1 MSEKSKVSVGRK
13 VAYGFGSV
21 AYGVKNNGFDYF
33 FLIFYS
39 QVMGVSA
46 YLVSLALL
54 IALVVDALSDPLI
67 GYMSDNTRSRW
78 GRRHPFMYAA
88 ALPVAVAY
96 YFVWNPPSGLSGDA
110 LFPYIV
116 TVAVLVRTLI
126 TLYEIPSS
134 SLVAEM
140 SDDYDER
147 TTMLSYRYFFGW
159 TGGTLMG
166 AFATIVV
173 LVPTETISNGMFNVE
188 AHGQVG
194 AIAAGVIFF
203 AILISALGT
212 HGMIPE
218 LKPPPAARKLG
229 IGLIYREVFETLAS
243 RSFLALFLA
252 ALFGAIASGVSAT
265 LSFYFS
271 TFFWGFS
278 TEQIG
283 LIALSV
289 VVSAVLAFMIAP
301 VISKRFGKKRGAI
314 VVGFMAF
321 TVAPAPIF
329 MRLLGLMPDNAD
341 PMLFPLVLSI
351 TVVDVALI
359 IAYQILSSSM
369 IADLVEEAEIKTQ
382 RRNEG
387 VFFASVTFVRKVTQ
401 GIGAAVA
408 GVLLTLSQFPVGA
421 TPDQVSDSVLHTFGW
436 LYVPVI
442 FGLWMIMIACLSL
455 YSVDRRTHEANLET
469 LASRVSDNAEN

>member
-1 MSEKSKVSVGRK
+1 MSTKASVSVGRK

-21 AYGVKNNGFDYF
+21 AFGVKSNGFDYF

-46 YLVSLALL
+46 YLVSLALM
-54 IALVVDALSDPLI
+54 IALMVDALSDPLI
-67 GYMSDNTRSRW
+67 GYLSDNTRSRW

-88 ALPVAVAY
+88 AIPAAVAY
-96 YFVWNPPSGLSGDA
+96 YFVWNPPAGLEGDA

-116 TVAVLVRTLI
+116 TIAILVRTLI
-126 TLYEIPSS
+126 TVYEIPSS

-147 TTMLSYRYFFGW
+147 TSMLSYRYFFGW

-166 AFATIVV
+166 AFATIFI
-173 LVPTETISNGMFNVE
+173 LVPTATVQNGMFNVE
-188 AHGQVG
+188 GHGQVG
-194 AIAAGVIFF
+194 AIAAISIFL
-203 AILISALGT
+203 AIMISAAGT
-212 HGMIPE
+212 HKMIPD
-218 LKPPPAARKLG
+218 LKSPPPARKLSLM
-229 IGLIYREVFETLAS
+229 LIYREVFETLAS

-252 ALFGAIASGVSAT
+252 ALFGAVASGVSTT

-283 LIALSV
+283 LISLSV
-289 VVSAVLAFMIAP
+289 VISALMAFF
-301 VISKRFGKKRGAI
+301 ISPAISRRLGKKRGAI
-314 VVGFMAF
+314 TIGLMAF
-321 TVAPAPIF
+321 TVAPAPILL
-329 MRLLGLMPDNAD
+329 RLLGLMPQNSD

-351 TVVDVALI
+351 IVVDVALI
-359 IAYQILSSSM
+359 IAYQTLSSSM

-382 RRNEG
+382 RRSEG

-408 GVLLTLSQFPVGA
+408 GVLLTISQFPAGA
-421 TPDQVSDSVLHTFGW
+421 TPDQVPEAVLTTFGW

-455 YSVDRRTHEANLET
+455 YSVDRRAHEANLET
-469 LASRVSDNAEN
+469 LAKRS

>member
-1 MSEKSKVSVGRK
+1 

-21 AYGVKNNGFDYF
+21 AFGVKSNGFDYF

-46 YLVSLALL
+46 YLVSLALM
-54 IALVVDALSDPLI
+54 IALMVDALSDPLI
-67 GYMSDNTRSRW
+67 GYLSDNTRSRW

-88 ALPVAVAY
+88 AIPAAVAY
-96 YFVWNPPSGLSGDA
+96 YFVWNPPAGLEGDA

-116 TVAVLVRTLI
+116 TVAILVRTLI
-126 TLYEIPSS
+126 TVYEIPSS

-147 TTMLSYRYFFGW
+147 TSMLSYRYFFGW

-166 AFATIVV
+166 AFATIFI
-173 LVPTETISNGMFNVE
+173 LVPTATVPNGMFNVE
-188 AHGQVG
+188 GHGQVG
-194 AIAAGVIFF
+194 AIAAISIFL
-203 AILISALGT
+203 AIMISALGT
-212 HGMIPE
+212 HKMIPD
-218 LKPPPAARKLG
+218 LKPPPPARQLSLM
-229 IGLIYREVFETLAS
+229 LIYREVFETLAS

-252 ALFGAIASGVSAT
+252 ALFGAVASGVSTT

-283 LIALSV
+283 LISLSV
-289 VVSAVLAFMIAP
+289 VISALMAFF
-301 VISKRFGKKRGAI
+301 ISPAISRRLGKKRGAI
-314 VVGFMAF
+314 TIGLMAF
-321 TVAPAPIF
+321 TVAPAPILL
-329 MRLLGLMPDNAD
+329 RLLGLMPQNSD

-351 TVVDVALI
+351 IVVDVALI
-359 IAYQILSSSM
+359 IAYQTLSSSM

-382 RRNEG
+382 RRSEG

-408 GVLLTLSQFPVGA
+408 GVLLTISQFPAGA
-421 TPDQVSDSVLHTFGW
+421 TPDQVPEAVLTTFGW

-455 YSVDRRTHEANLET
+455 YSVDRRAHEANLET
-469 LASRVSDNAEN
+469 LAKRS

>member
-1 MSEKSKVSVGRK
+1 MSTKASVSVGRK

-21 AYGVKNNGFDYF
+21 AFGVKSNGFDYF

-46 YLVSLALL
+46 YLVSLALM
-54 IALVVDALSDPLI
+54 IALMVDALSDPLI
-67 GYMSDNTRSRW
+67 GYLSDNTRSRW

-88 ALPVAVAY
+88 AIPAAVAY
-96 YFVWNPPSGLSGDA
+96 YFVWNPPAGLEGDA

-116 TVAVLVRTLI
+116 TIAILVRTLI
-126 TLYEIPSS
+126 TVYEIPSS

-147 TTMLSYRYFFGW
+147 TSMLSYRYFFGW

-166 AFATIVV
+166 AFATIFI
-173 LVPTETISNGMFNVE
+173 LVPTATVPNGMFNVE
-188 AHGQVG
+188 GHGQVG
-194 AIAAGVIFF
+194 AIAAISIFL
-203 AILISALGT
+203 AIMISAAGT
-212 HGMIPE
+212 HKMIPD
-218 LKPPPAARKLG
+218 LKSPPPARKLSLM
-229 IGLIYREVFETLAS
+229 LIYREVFETLAS

-252 ALFGAIASGVSAT
+252 ALFGAVASGVSTT

-283 LIALSV
+283 LISLSV
-289 VVSAVLAFMIAP
+289 VISALMAFF
-301 VISKRFGKKRGAI
+301 ISPAISRRLGKKRGAI
-314 VVGFMAF
+314 IIGLMAF
-321 TVAPAPIF
+321 TVAPAPILL
-329 MRLLGLMPDNAD
+329 RLLGLMPQNSD

-351 TVVDVALI
+351 IVVDVALI
-359 IAYQILSSSM
+359 IAYQTLSSSM

-382 RRNEG
+382 RRSEG

-408 GVLLTLSQFPVGA
+408 GVLLTISQFPAGA
-421 TPDQVSDSVLHTFGW
+421 TPDQVPEAVLTTFGW

-455 YSVDRRTHEANLET
+455 YSVDRRAHEANLKT
-469 LASRVSDNAEN
+469 LAKRS

>member
-1 MSEKSKVSVGRK
+1 MSDHRPVSIGRK
-13 VAYGFGSV
+13 VGYGFGSV
-21 AYGVKNNGFDYF
+21 AFGVKSNGFDYF

-46 YLVSLALL
+46 YLVSLALM
-54 IALVVDALSDPLI
+54 IALIVDALSDPLI
-67 GYMSDNTRSRW
+67 GYLSDNTRSRW

-88 ALPVAVAY
+88 AIPASVAY
-96 YFVWNPPSGLSGDA
+96 YFLWNPPAGLEGDA

-116 TVAVLVRTLI
+116 TIAILVRTLI
-126 TLYEIPSS
+126 TVYEIPSS

-140 SDDYDER
+140 SGDYDER
-147 TTMLSYRYFFGW
+147 TSMLSYRYFFGW

-166 AFATIVV
+166 AFATIFI
-173 LVPTETISNGMFNVE
+173 LVPTATISNGMFNVE
-188 AHGQVG
+188 GHGQVG
-194 AIAAGVIFF
+194 AIAATVIFL
-203 AILISALGT
+203 AIMISALGT
-212 HGMIPE
+212 HKMIPD
-218 LKPPPAARKLG
+218 LKPPPPARQMSV
-229 IGLIYREVFETLAS
+229 GLIYREVFETLAS

-252 ALFGAIASGVSAT
+252 ALFGAVASGVSTT

-271 TFFWGFS
+271 TFFWGFT

-283 LIALSV
+283 LISLSV
-289 VVSAVLAFMIAP
+289 VISALMAFFISP
-301 VISKRFGKKRGAI
+301 VISKRLGKKRGAI
-314 VVGFMAF
+314 TIGLMAF

-329 MRLLGLMPDNAD
+329 LRLLGLMPENGD
-341 PMLFPLVLSI
+341 PALFPLVLSI
-351 TVVDVALI
+351 IVVDVALI
-359 IAYQILSSSM
+359 IAYQTLSSSM

-408 GVLLTLSQFPVGA
+408 GVLLTISQFPVGA
-421 TPDQVSDSVLHTFGW
+421 TPDQVPESVLNAFGW

-442 FGLWMIMIACLSL
+442 FGLWMIMIACLSM
-455 YSVDRRTHEANLET
+455 YSVDRKKHEANLET
-469 LASRVSDNAEN
+469 LAQRS

>member
-1 MSEKSKVSVGRK
+1 MSDHRPVSIGRK

-21 AYGVKNNGFDYF
+21 AFGVKSNGFDYF

-46 YLVSLALL
+46 YLVSLALM
-54 IALVVDALSDPLI
+54 IALIVDALSDPLI
-67 GYMSDNTRSRW
+67 GYLSDNTRSRW

-88 ALPVAVAY
+88 AIPASVAY
-96 YFVWNPPSGLSGDA
+96 YFVWNPPAGLQGDA

-116 TVAVLVRTLI
+116 TLAILVRTLI
-126 TLYEIPSS
+126 TIYEIPSS

-147 TTMLSYRYFFGW
+147 TSMLSYRYFFGW

-166 AFATIVV
+166 AFATIFI
-173 LVPTETISNGMFNVE
+173 LVPTATISNGMFNVE
-188 AHGQVG
+188 GHGQVG
-194 AIAAGVIFF
+194 AIAATVIFL
-203 AILISALGT
+203 AIMISALGT
-212 HGMIPE
+212 HKMIPD
-218 LKPPPAARKLG
+218 LKPPPPARQMSV
-229 IGLIYREVFETLAS
+229 GLIYREVFETLAS

-252 ALFGAIASGVSAT
+252 ALFGAVASGVSTT

-271 TFFWGFS
+271 TFFWGFT

-283 LIALSV
+283 LISLSV
-289 VVSAVLAFMIAP
+289 VISALMAFFISP
-301 VISKRFGKKRGAI
+301 TISKRLGKKRGAI
-314 VVGFMAF
+314 TIGLMAF

-329 MRLLGLMPDNAD
+329 LRLLGLMPENGD
-341 PMLFPLVLSI
+341 PALFPLVLSI
-351 TVVDVALI
+351 IVVDVALI
-359 IAYQILSSSM
+359 IAYQTLSASM

-408 GVLLTLSQFPVGA
+408 GVLLTISQFPVGA
-421 TPDQVSDSVLHTFGW
+421 TPDQVPESVLTTFGW

-455 YSVDRRTHEANLET
+455 YSVDRKKHEANLET
-469 LASRVSDNAEN
+469 LAQRS

>member
-1 MSEKSKVSVGRK
+1 MALVPWLSAKS
-13 VAYGFGSV
+13 
-21 AYGVKNNGFDYF
+21 NGFDYF

-46 YLVSLALL
+46 YLVSLALM
-54 IALVVDALSDPLI
+54 IALMVDALSDPLI
-67 GYMSDNTRSRW
+67 GYLSDNTRSRW

-88 ALPVAVAY
+88 AIPAAVAY
-96 YFVWNPPSGLSGDA
+96 YFVWNPPAGLEGDA

-116 TVAVLVRTLI
+116 TIAILVRTLI
-126 TLYEIPSS
+126 TVYEIPSS

-147 TTMLSYRYFFGW
+147 TSMLSYRYFFGW

-166 AFATIVV
+166 AFATIFI
-173 LVPTETISNGMFNVE
+173 LVPTATVQNGMFNVE
-188 AHGQVG
+188 GHGQVG
-194 AIAAGVIFF
+194 AIAAISIFL
-203 AILISALGT
+203 AIMISALGT
-212 HGMIPE
+212 HKMIPD
-218 LKPPPAARKLG
+218 LKPPPPARQLSLM
-229 IGLIYREVFETLAS
+229 LIYREVFETLAS

-252 ALFGAIASGVSAT
+252 ALFGAVASGVSTT

-283 LIALSV
+283 LISLSV
-289 VVSAVLAFMIAP
+289 VISALMAFF
-301 VISKRFGKKRGAI
+301 ISPAISRRLGKKRGAI
-314 VVGFMAF
+314 TIGLMAF
-321 TVAPAPIF
+321 TVAPAPILL
-329 MRLLGLMPDNAD
+329 RLLGLMPQNSD

-351 TVVDVALI
+351 IVVDVALI
-359 IAYQILSSSM
+359 IAYQTLSSSM

-382 RRNEG
+382 RRSEG

-408 GVLLTLSQFPVGA
+408 GVLLTISQFPAGA
-421 TPDQVSDSVLHTFGW
+421 TPDQVPEAVLTTFGW
-436 LYVPVI
+436 FYVPVI

-455 YSVDRRTHEANLET
+455 YSVDRRAHEANLET
-469 LASRVSDNAEN
+469 LAKRA

>member
-1 MSEKSKVSVGRK
+1 MSDHRQVSIGQK

-21 AYGVKNNGFDYF
+21 AFGVKSNGFDYF

-46 YLVSLALL
+46 YLVSLALMMAL
-54 IALVVDALSDPLI
+54 IVDALSDPLI
-67 GYMSDNTRSRW
+67 GYLSDNTRSRW

-88 ALPVAVAY
+88 AIPASVAY
-96 YFVWNPPSGLSGDA
+96 YFLWNPPVGLEGDA

-126 TLYEIPSS
+126 TVYEIPSS

-147 TTMLSYRYFFGW
+147 TSMLSYRYFFGW

-166 AFATIVV
+166 AFATIFI
-173 LVPTETISNGMFNVE
+173 LVPTATISNGMFNVE
-188 AHGQVG
+188 GHGQVG
-194 AIAAGVIFF
+194 AIAATVIFL
-203 AILISALGT
+203 AIMISALGT
-212 HGMIPE
+212 HKTIPD
-218 LKPPPAARKLG
+218 LKPPPPARQMSV
-229 IGLIYREVFETLAS
+229 GLIYREVFETLAS

-252 ALFGAIASGVSAT
+252 ALFGAIASGVSTT

-283 LIALSV
+283 LISLSV
-289 VVSAVLAFMIAP
+289 VISALMAFFISPA
-301 VISKRFGKKRGAI
+301 ISKRFGKKRGAI
-314 VVGFMAF
+314 TIGLMAF

-329 MRLLGLMPDNAD
+329 LRLLGLMPENGD
-341 PMLFPLVLSI
+341 PALFPLVLSI
-351 TVVDVALI
+351 IVVDVALI
-359 IAYQILSSSM
+359 IAYQTLSASM

-408 GVLLTLSQFPVGA
+408 GVLLTISQFPVGA
-421 TPDQVSDSVLHTFGW
+421 MPDQVPESVLTTFGW

-442 FGLWMIMIACLSL
+442 FVLWMIMIVCLSL
-455 YSVDRRTHEANLET
+455 YSVDRKKHEANLET
-469 LASRVSDNAEN
+469 LAQRS

>member
-1 MSEKSKVSVGRK
+1 MSDHRPVSIGRK

-21 AYGVKNNGFDYF
+21 AFGVKSNGFDYF

-46 YLVSLALL
+46 YLVSLALM
-54 IALVVDALSDPLI
+54 IALIVDALSDPLI
-67 GYMSDNTRSRW
+67 GYFSDNTRSRW

-88 ALPVAVAY
+88 AIPASVAY
-96 YFVWNPPSGLSGDA
+96 YFVWNPPAGLEGDA

-126 TLYEIPSS
+126 TVYEIPSS

-147 TTMLSYRYFFGW
+147 TSMLSYRYFFGW

-166 AFATIVV
+166 AFATIFI
-173 LVPTETISNGMFNVE
+173 LVPTATISNGMFNVE
-188 AHGQVG
+188 GHGQVG
-194 AIAAGVIFF
+194 AIAATVIFL
-203 AILISALGT
+203 AIMISALGT
-212 HGMIPE
+212 HKMIPE
-218 LKPPPAARKLG
+218 LKPPPPARQMSV
-229 IGLIYREVFETLAS
+229 GLIYREVFETLAS

-252 ALFGAIASGVSAT
+252 ALFGAVASGVSTT

-283 LIALSV
+283 LISLSV
-289 VVSAVLAFMIAP
+289 VISALMAFFISPA
-301 VISKRFGKKRGAI
+301 ISKRLGKKRGAI
-314 VVGFMAF
+314 TIGLMAF

-329 MRLLGLMPDNAD
+329 LRLLGLMPENGD
-341 PMLFPLVLSI
+341 PALFPLVLSI
-351 TVVDVALI
+351 IVVDVALI
-359 IAYQILSSSM
+359 IAYQTLSSSM

-408 GVLLTLSQFPVGA
+408 GVLLTISQFPVGA
-421 TPDQVSDSVLHTFGW
+421 TPDQVPESVLATFGW

-455 YSVDRRTHEANLET
+455 YSVDRKKHEANLKA
-469 LASRVSDNAEN
+469 LAGRD

>member
-1 MSEKSKVSVGRK
+1 MPADRQSSARNVSVGRK

-21 AYGVKNNGFDYF
+21 AFGVKSNGFDYF

-46 YLVSLALL
+46 YLVSLALMVAL
-54 IALVVDALSDPLI
+54 IVDALSDPLI
-67 GYMSDNTRSRW
+67 GYLSDNTRSRW

-88 ALPVAVAY
+88 AIPASVSY
-96 YFVWNPPSGLSGDA
+96 YYVWNPPAGLEGDA

-126 TLYEIPSS
+126 TVYEIPSS

-147 TTMLSYRYFFGW
+147 TSMLSYRYFLGW

-166 AFATIVV
+166 AFATIFI
-173 LVPTETISNGMFNVE
+173 LVPTATISNGMFNVE
-188 AHGQVG
+188 GHGQVG
-194 AIAAGVIFF
+194 AIAATVIFL
-203 AILISALGT
+203 AIMISALGT
-212 HGMIPE
+212 HKMIPE
-218 LKPPPAARKLG
+218 FKPPPPARKMSV
-229 IGLIYREVFETLAS
+229 GLIYREVFETLAS

-252 ALFGAIASGVSAT
+252 ALFGAVATGVSTT

-278 TEQIG
+278 AEQIG
-283 LIALSV
+283 LISLSIVISALM
-289 VVSAVLAFMIAP
+289 AFFISP

-314 VVGFMAF
+314 TIGLMAF
-321 TVAPAPIF
+321 TVAPAPILL
-329 MRLLGLMPDNAD
+329 RLLGLMPENGD
-341 PMLFPLVLSI
+341 PTLFPLVLSI
-351 TVVDVALI
+351 FVVDVALI
-359 IAYQILSSSM
+359 IAYQTLSSSM

-408 GVLLTLSQFPVGA
+408 GVLLTISQFPVGA
-421 TPDQVSDSVLHTFGW
+421 TPDQVPESVVNTFGW

-455 YSVDRRTHEANLET
+455 YSVDRKKHEANLET
-469 LASRVSDNAEN
+469 LAQRS

>member
-1 MSEKSKVSVGRK
+1 MSDHRQVSIGRK

-21 AYGVKNNGFDYF
+21 AFGVKSNGFDYF

-46 YLVSLALL
+46 YLVSLALM

-67 GYMSDNTRSRW
+67 GYLSDNTRSRW

-88 ALPVAVAY
+88 AIPASVAY
-96 YFVWNPPSGLSGDA
+96 YFVWNPPAGLEGDA

-116 TVAVLVRTLI
+116 TIAVLVRTLI
-126 TLYEIPSS
+126 TVYEIPSS

-147 TTMLSYRYFFGW
+147 TSMLSYRYFFGW

-166 AFATIVV
+166 AFATIFI
-173 LVPTETISNGMFNVE
+173 LVPTAKISNGMFNVE
-188 AHGQVG
+188 GHGQVG
-194 AIAAGVIFF
+194 TIASAVIFL
-203 AILISALGT
+203 AIMISALGT
-212 HGMIPE
+212 HKMIPE
-218 LKPPPAARKLG
+218 LKPPPPARQMS

-252 ALFGAIASGVSAT
+252 ALFGAVASGVSTT

-278 TEQIG
+278 TQQIG
-283 LIALSV
+283 LMSLSV
-289 VVSAVLAFMIAP
+289 VISAVMAFIISP
-301 VISKRFGKKRGAI
+301 VISKKLGKKRGAI
-314 VVGFMAF
+314 TIGLMAF

-329 MRLLGLMPDNAD
+329 LRLLGLMPENGD
-341 PMLFPLVLSI
+341 PALFPLVLSI
-351 TVVDVALI
+351 IVVDVALI
-359 IAYQILSSSM
+359 IAYQTLSSSM

-408 GVLLTLSQFPVGA
+408 GVLLTISQFPVGA
-421 TPDQVSDSVLHTFGW
+421 TPDQVPEPVLNTFGW
-436 LYVPVI
+436 LYVPTI

-455 YSVDRRTHEANLET
+455 YSVDRKKHEANLKT
-469 LASRVSDNAEN
+469 LAQRS

>member
-1 MSEKSKVSVGRK
+1 MSDHRPVSIGRK

-21 AYGVKNNGFDYF
+21 AFGVKSNGFDYF

-46 YLVSLALL
+46 YLVSLALM
-54 IALVVDALSDPLI
+54 IALIVDALSDPLI
-67 GYMSDNTRSRW
+67 GYLSDNTRSRW

-88 ALPVAVAY
+88 AIPASVAY
-96 YFVWNPPSGLSGDA
+96 YFVWNPPAGLEGDA

-116 TVAVLVRTLI
+116 TLAILVRTLI
-126 TLYEIPSS
+126 TVYEIPSS

-147 TTMLSYRYFFGW
+147 TSMLSYRYFFGW

-166 AFATIVV
+166 AFASIFI
-173 LVPTETISNGMFNVE
+173 LVPTATISNGMFNVE
-188 AHGQVG
+188 GHGQVG
-194 AIAAGVIFF
+194 AIAATVIFL
-203 AILISALGT
+203 AIMISALGT
-212 HGMIPE
+212 HKMIPD
-218 LKPPPAARKLG
+218 LKPPPPARQMSV
-229 IGLIYREVFETLAS
+229 GLIYREVFETLAS

-252 ALFGAIASGVSAT
+252 ALFGAVASGVSTT

-271 TFFWGFS
+271 TFFWGFT

-283 LIALSV
+283 LISLSV
-289 VVSAVLAFMIAP
+289 VISALMAFFISP
-301 VISKRFGKKRGAI
+301 FISKRLGKKRGAI
-314 VVGFMAF
+314 TIGLMAF

-329 MRLLGLMPDNAD
+329 LRLLGLVPENGD
-341 PMLFPLVLSI
+341 PALFPLVLSI
-351 TVVDVALI
+351 IVVDVALI
-359 IAYQILSSSM
+359 IAYQTLSASM

-408 GVLLTLSQFPVGA
+408 GVLLTISQFPVGA
-421 TPDQVSDSVLHTFGW
+421 TPDQVPESVLTTFGW

-455 YSVDRRTHEANLET
+455 YSVDRKKHEANLET
-469 LASRVSDNAEN
+469 LAQRS

>member
-1 MSEKSKVSVGRK
+1 

-21 AYGVKNNGFDYF
+21 AFGVKSNGFDYF

-46 YLVSLALL
+46 YLVSLALM
-54 IALVVDALSDPLI
+54 IALMVDALSDPLI
-67 GYMSDNTRSRW
+67 GYLSDNTRSRW

-88 ALPVAVAY
+88 AIPAAVAY
-96 YFVWNPPSGLSGDA
+96 YFVWNPPAGLEGDA

-116 TVAVLVRTLI
+116 TVAILVRTLI
-126 TLYEIPSS
+126 TVYEIPSS

-147 TTMLSYRYFFGW
+147 TSMLSYRYFFGW

-166 AFATIVV
+166 AFATIFI
-173 LVPTETISNGMFNVE
+173 LVPTATVPNGMFNVE
-188 AHGQVG
+188 GHGQVG
-194 AIAAGVIFF
+194 AIAAISIFL
-203 AILISALGT
+203 AIMISALGT
-212 HGMIPE
+212 HKMIPD
-218 LKPPPAARKLG
+218 LKPPPPARQLSLM
-229 IGLIYREVFETLAS
+229 LIYREVFETLAS

-252 ALFGAIASGVSAT
+252 ALFGAVASGVSTT

-283 LIALSV
+283 LISLSV
-289 VVSAVLAFMIAP
+289 VISALMAFF
-301 VISKRFGKKRGAI
+301 ISPAISRRLGKKRGAI
-314 VVGFMAF
+314 TIGLMAF
-321 TVAPAPIF
+321 TVAPAPILL
-329 MRLLGLMPDNAD
+329 RLLGLMPQNSD

-351 TVVDVALI
+351 IVVDVALI
-359 IAYQILSSSM
+359 IAYQTLSSSM

-382 RRNEG
+382 RRSEG

-408 GVLLTLSQFPVGA
+408 GVLLTISQFPAGA
-421 TPDQVSDSVLHTFGW
+421 TPDQVPEAVLTTFGW

-455 YSVDRRTHEANLET
+455 YSVDRRAHEVNLET
-469 LASRVSDNAEN
+469 LAKRS

>member
-1 MSEKSKVSVGRK
+1 MSTKASVSVGRK

-21 AYGVKNNGFDYF
+21 AFGVKSNGFDYF

-46 YLVSLALL
+46 YLVSLALM
-54 IALVVDALSDPLI
+54 IALMVDALSDPLI
-67 GYMSDNTRSRW
+67 GYLSDNTRSRW

-88 ALPVAVAY
+88 AIPAAVAY
-96 YFVWNPPSGLSGDA
+96 YFVWNPPAGLEGDA

-116 TVAVLVRTLI
+116 TVAILVRTLI
-126 TLYEIPSS
+126 TVYEIPSS

-147 TTMLSYRYFFGW
+147 TSMLSYRYFFGW

-166 AFATIVV
+166 AFATIFI
-173 LVPTETISNGMFNVE
+173 LVPTATVQNGMFNVE
-188 AHGQVG
+188 GHGQVG
-194 AIAAGVIFF
+194 AIAAISIFL
-203 AILISALGT
+203 AIMISALGT
-212 HGMIPE
+212 HKMIPD
-218 LKPPPAARKLG
+218 LKPPPPARQLSLM
-229 IGLIYREVFETLAS
+229 LIYREVFETLAS

-252 ALFGAIASGVSAT
+252 ALFGAVASGVSTT

-283 LIALSV
+283 LISLSV
-289 VVSAVLAFMIAP
+289 VISALMAFF
-301 VISKRFGKKRGAI
+301 ISPAISRRLGKKRGAI
-314 VVGFMAF
+314 TIGLMAF
-321 TVAPAPIF
+321 TVAPAPILL
-329 MRLLGLMPDNAD
+329 RLLGLMPQNSD

-351 TVVDVALI
+351 IVVDVALI
-359 IAYQILSSSM
+359 IAYQTLSSSM

-382 RRNEG
+382 RRSEG

-408 GVLLTLSQFPVGA
+408 GVLLTISQFPAGA
-421 TPDQVSDSVLHTFGW
+421 TPDQVPEAVLTTFGW
-436 LYVPVI
+436 FYVPVI

-455 YSVDRRTHEANLET
+455 YSVDRRAHEANLET
-469 LASRVSDNAEN
+469 LAKRA

>member
-1 MSEKSKVSVGRK
+1 MSDRRPVSIGRK

-21 AYGVKNNGFDYF
+21 AFGVKSNGFDYF

-46 YLVSLALL
+46 YLVSLALM
-54 IALVVDALSDPLI
+54 IALIVDALSDPLI
-67 GYMSDNTRSRW
+67 GYLSDNTRSRW

-88 ALPVAVAY
+88 AIPASVAY
-96 YFVWNPPSGLSGDA
+96 YFLWNPPAGLQGDA

-116 TVAVLVRTLI
+116 TLAILVRTLI
-126 TLYEIPSS
+126 TVYEIPSS

-140 SDDYDER
+140 SGDYDER
-147 TTMLSYRYFFGW
+147 TSMLSYRYFFGW

-166 AFATIVV
+166 AFATLFI
-173 LVPTETISNGMFNVE
+173 LVPTATISNGMFNIE
-188 AHGQVG
+188 GHGQVG
-194 AIAAGVIFF
+194 AIAATVIFL
-203 AILISALGT
+203 AIMISALGT
-212 HGMIPE
+212 HKMIPD
-218 LKPPPAARKLG
+218 LKPPPPARQMSV
-229 IGLIYREVFETLAS
+229 GLIYREVFETLAS

-252 ALFGAIASGVSAT
+252 ALFGAIASGVSTT

-271 TFFWGFS
+271 TFFWGFT

-283 LIALSV
+283 LISLSV
-289 VVSAVLAFMIAP
+289 VISALMAFFISPA
-301 VISKRFGKKRGAI
+301 ISKRLGKKRGAI
-314 VVGFMAF
+314 TIGLMAF

-329 MRLLGLMPDNAD
+329 LRLLGLMPENGD
-341 PMLFPLVLSI
+341 PALFPLVLSI
-351 TVVDVALI
+351 IVVDVALI
-359 IAYQILSSSM
+359 IAYQTLSSSM

-408 GVLLTLSQFPVGA
+408 GVLLTISQFPAGA
-421 TPDQVSDSVLHTFGW
+421 TPDQVPESVLTTFGW

-455 YSVDRRTHEANLET
+455 YSVDRKKHEANLET
-469 LASRVSDNAEN
+469 LAQRP

>member
-1 MSEKSKVSVGRK
+1 MRDYRPVSIGRK

-21 AYGVKNNGFDYF
+21 AFGVKSNGFDYF

-46 YLVSLALL
+46 YLVSLALM
-54 IALVVDALSDPLI
+54 IALIVDALSDPLI
-67 GYMSDNTRSRW
+67 GYLSDNTRSRW

-88 ALPVAVAY
+88 AVPASVAY
-96 YFVWNPPSGLSGDA
+96 YFVWNPPAALEGDA

-116 TVAVLVRTLI
+116 TLAILVRTLI
-126 TLYEIPSS
+126 TVYEIPSS

-140 SDDYDER
+140 SDNYDER
-147 TTMLSYRYFFGW
+147 TSMLSYRYFFGW

-166 AFATIVV
+166 AFATIFI
-173 LVPTETISNGMFNVE
+173 LVPTASIGNGMFNVE
-188 AHGQVG
+188 GHGQVG
-194 AIAAGVIFF
+194 AIAATVIFL
-203 AILISALGT
+203 AIMISALGT
-212 HGMIPE
+212 HKMIPE
-218 LKPPPAARKLG
+218 LKPPPPPRQMSV
-229 IGLIYREVFETLAS
+229 GLIYREVFETLAS

-252 ALFGAIASGVSAT
+252 ALFGAVASGVSTT

-283 LIALSV
+283 VISLSV
-289 VVSAVLAFMIAP
+289 VISALMAFFISPA
-301 VISKRFGKKRGAI
+301 ISKRLGKKRGAI
-314 VVGFMAF
+314 TIGLMAF

-329 MRLLGLMPDNAD
+329 LRLLGLMPENGDSA
-341 PMLFPLVLSI
+341 LFPLVLSI
-351 TVVDVALI
+351 IVVDVALI

-408 GVLLTLSQFPVGA
+408 GVLLTISHFPVGA
-421 TPDQVSDSVLHTFGW
+421 TPDQVSESVLTTFGW

-455 YSVDRRTHEANLET
+455 YSVDRKKHEANLKT
-469 LASRVSDNAEN
+469 LAQRS

>member
-1 MSEKSKVSVGRK
+1 MSDHRPVSIGRK

-21 AYGVKNNGFDYF
+21 AFGVKSNGFDYF

-46 YLVSLALL
+46 YLVSLALM
-54 IALVVDALSDPLI
+54 IALIVDALSDPLI
-67 GYMSDNTRSRW
+67 GYLSDNTRSRW

-88 ALPVAVAY
+88 AIPASVAY
-96 YFVWNPPSGLSGDA
+96 YFVWNPPAGLEGDA

-116 TVAVLVRTLI
+116 TLAILVRTLI
-126 TLYEIPSS
+126 TVYEIPSS

-140 SDDYDER
+140 SDNYDER
-147 TTMLSYRYFFGW
+147 TSMLSYRYFFGW

-166 AFATIVV
+166 AFATIFI
-173 LVPTETISNGMFNVE
+173 LVPTATISNGMFNVE
-188 AHGQVG
+188 GHGQVG
-194 AIAAGVIFF
+194 AIAATVIFL
-203 AILISALGT
+203 AIMISALGT
-212 HGMIPE
+212 HKMIPE
-218 LKPPPAARKLG
+218 LKPPPPARQMSV
-229 IGLIYREVFETLAS
+229 GLIYREVFETLAS

-252 ALFGAIASGVSAT
+252 ALFGAVASGVSTT

-271 TFFWGFS
+271 TFFWGFT

-283 LIALSV
+283 LISLSV
-289 VVSAVLAFMIAP
+289 VISALMAFFIPTA
-301 VISKRFGKKRGAI
+301 ISKRLGKKRGAI
-314 VVGFMAF
+314 TIGLMAF

-329 MRLLGLMPDNAD
+329 LRLLGLMPENGY
-341 PMLFPLVLSI
+341 PVLFPLVLSI
-351 TVVDVALI
+351 IVVDVALI
-359 IAYQILSSSM
+359 IAYQTLSASM

-408 GVLLTLSQFPVGA
+408 GVLLTISQFPVGA
-421 TPDQVSDSVLHTFGW
+421 TPDQVPESVLTTFGW

-455 YSVDRRTHEANLET
+455 YSVDRKKHEANLKT
-469 LASRVSDNAEN
+469 LAQRS

>member
-1 MSEKSKVSVGRK
+1 MSDHRPVSIGRK

-21 AYGVKNNGFDYF
+21 AFGVKSNGFDYF

-46 YLVSLALL
+46 YLVSLALM
-54 IALVVDALSDPLI
+54 IALIVDALSDPLI
-67 GYMSDNTRSRW
+67 GYLSDNTRSPW

-88 ALPVAVAY
+88 AIPASVAY
-96 YFVWNPPSGLSGDA
+96 YFVWNPPAGLEGDA

-116 TVAVLVRTLI
+116 TLAILVRTLI
-126 TLYEIPSS
+126 TVYEIPSS

-147 TTMLSYRYFFGW
+147 TSMLSYRYFFGW

-166 AFATIVV
+166 AFATIFI
-173 LVPTETISNGMFNVE
+173 LVPTATISNGMFNVE
-188 AHGQVG
+188 GHGQVG
-194 AIAAGVIFF
+194 AIAATVIFL
-203 AILISALGT
+203 AIMISALGT
-212 HGMIPE
+212 HKMIPD
-218 LKPPPAARKLG
+218 LKPPPPARQMSV
-229 IGLIYREVFETLAS
+229 GLIYREVFETLAS

-252 ALFGAIASGVSAT
+252 ALFGAVASGVSTT

-271 TFFWGFS
+271 TFFWGFT

-283 LIALSV
+283 LISLSV
-289 VVSAVLAFMIAP
+289 VISALMAFFISPA
-301 VISKRFGKKRGAI
+301 ISKRLGKKRGAI
-314 VVGFMAF
+314 TIGLMAF

-329 MRLLGLMPDNAD
+329 LRLLGLMPENGD
-341 PMLFPLVLSI
+341 PALFPLVLSI
-351 TVVDVALI
+351 IVVDVALI
-359 IAYQILSSSM
+359 IAYQTLSSSM

-421 TPDQVSDSVLHTFGW
+421 TPDQVPESVLATFGW

-455 YSVDRRTHEANLET
+455 YSVDRKKHEANLET
-469 LASRVSDNAEN
+469 LAQRS

>member
-1 MSEKSKVSVGRK
+1 MSDNGPVSIGRK

-21 AYGVKNNGFDYF
+21 AFGVKSNGFDYF

-46 YLVSLALL
+46 YLVSLALMMAL
-54 IALVVDALSDPLI
+54 IVDALSDPLI
-67 GYMSDNTRSRW
+67 GYLSDNTRSRW

-88 ALPVAVAY
+88 AIPASVAY
-96 YFVWNPPSGLSGDA
+96 YFVWNPPAGLEGDA

-116 TVAVLVRTLI
+116 TLAILVRTLI
-126 TLYEIPSS
+126 TVYEIPSS

-147 TTMLSYRYFFGW
+147 TSMLSYRYFFGW

-166 AFATIVV
+166 AFATIFI
-173 LVPTETISNGMFNVE
+173 LVPTATISNGMFNVE
-188 AHGQVG
+188 GHGQVG
-194 AIAAGVIFF
+194 AIAATVIFL
-203 AILISALGT
+203 AIMISALGT
-212 HGMIPE
+212 HKMIPD
-218 LKPPPAARKLG
+218 LKPPPPARQMSV
-229 IGLIYREVFETLAS
+229 GLIYREVFETLAS

-252 ALFGAIASGVSAT
+252 ALFGAIASGVSTT

-271 TFFWGFS
+271 TFFWGFT

-283 LIALSV
+283 LISLSV
-289 VVSAVLAFMIAP
+289 VISALMAFFISPA
-301 VISKRFGKKRGAI
+301 ISKRLGKKRGAI
-314 VVGFMAF
+314 TIGLMAF

-329 MRLLGLMPDNAD
+329 LRLLGLMPENGD
-341 PMLFPLVLSI
+341 PALFPLVLSI
-351 TVVDVALI
+351 IVVDVALI
-359 IAYQILSSSM
+359 IAYQTLSSSM

-408 GVLLTLSQFPVGA
+408 GVLLTISQFPVGA
-421 TPDQVSDSVLHTFGW
+421 TPDQVPESVLTTFGW

-442 FGLWMIMIACLSL
+442 FGLWMIMISCLSL
-455 YSVDRRTHEANLET
+455 YSVDRRKHEANLEA
-469 LASRVSDNAEN
+469 LAQRS

>member
-1 MSEKSKVSVGRK
+1 MSDHRPVSIGRK

-21 AYGVKNNGFDYF
+21 AFGVKSNGFDYF

-46 YLVSLALL
+46 YLVSLALM
-54 IALVVDALSDPLI
+54 IALIMDALSDPLI
-67 GYMSDNTRSRW
+67 GYLSDNTRSRW

-88 ALPVAVAY
+88 AIPASVAY
-96 YFVWNPPSGLSGDA
+96 YFVWNPPAGLQGDA

-116 TVAVLVRTLI
+116 TLAILVRTLI
-126 TLYEIPSS
+126 TVYEIPSS

-147 TTMLSYRYFFGW
+147 TSMLSYRYFFGW

-166 AFATIVV
+166 AFATIFI
-173 LVPTETISNGMFNVE
+173 LVPTATISNGMFNVE
-188 AHGQVG
+188 GHGQVG
-194 AIAAGVIFF
+194 AIAATVIFL
-203 AILISALGT
+203 AIMISALGT
-212 HGMIPE
+212 HKMIPD
-218 LKPPPAARKLG
+218 LKPPPPARQMSV
-229 IGLIYREVFETLAS
+229 GLIYREVFETLAS

-252 ALFGAIASGVSAT
+252 ALFGAVASGVSTT

-271 TFFWGFS
+271 TFFWGFT

-283 LIALSV
+283 LISLSV
-289 VVSAVLAFMIAP
+289 VISALMAFFISP
-301 VISKRFGKKRGAI
+301 IISKRLGKKRGAI
-314 VVGFMAF
+314 TIGLMAF

-329 MRLLGLMPDNAD
+329 LRLLGLMPENGD
-341 PMLFPLVLSI
+341 PALFPLVLSI
-351 TVVDVALI
+351 IVVDVALI
-359 IAYQILSSSM
+359 IAYQTLSASM

-408 GVLLTLSQFPVGA
+408 GVLLTISQFPVGA
-421 TPDQVSDSVLHTFGW
+421 TPDQVPESVLNAFGW

-455 YSVDRRTHEANLET
+455 YSVDRKKHEANLET
-469 LASRVSDNAEN
+469 LAQRS

>member
-1 MSEKSKVSVGRK
+1 MSDHRPVSIGRK

-21 AYGVKNNGFDYF
+21 AFGVKSNGFDYF

-46 YLVSLALL
+46 YLVSLALM
-54 IALVVDALSDPLI
+54 IALIVDALSDPLI
-67 GYMSDNTRSRW
+67 GYLSDNTRSRW

-88 ALPVAVAY
+88 ALPVSVAY
-96 YFVWNPPSGLSGDA
+96 YFVWNPPAGLEGDA

-116 TVAVLVRTLI
+116 TLAILVRTLI
-126 TLYEIPSS
+126 TVYEIPSS

-147 TTMLSYRYFFGW
+147 TSMLSYRYFFGW

-166 AFATIVV
+166 AFATIFI
-173 LVPTETISNGMFNVE
+173 LVPTATISNGMFNVE
-188 AHGQVG
+188 GHGQVG
-194 AIAAGVIFF
+194 AIAATVIFL
-203 AILISALGT
+203 AIMISALGT
-212 HGMIPE
+212 HKMIPD
-218 LKPPPAARKLG
+218 LKPPPPARQMSV
-229 IGLIYREVFETLAS
+229 GLIYREVFETLAS

-252 ALFGAIASGVSAT
+252 ALFGAVASGVSTT

-271 TFFWGFS
+271 TFFWGFT

-283 LIALSV
+283 LISLSV
-289 VVSAVLAFMIAP
+289 VISALMAFFISPA
-301 VISKRFGKKRGAI
+301 ISKRLGKKRGAI
-314 VVGFMAF
+314 TIGLMAF

-329 MRLLGLMPDNAD
+329 LRLLGLMPENGD
-341 PMLFPLVLSI
+341 PALFPLVLSI
-351 TVVDVALI
+351 IVVDVALI
-359 IAYQILSSSM
+359 IAYQTLSSSM

-421 TPDQVSDSVLHTFGW
+421 TPDQVPESVLATFGW

-455 YSVDRRTHEANLET
+455 YSVDRKKHEANLEQ
-469 LASRVSDNAEN
+469 LANRD

>member
-1 MSEKSKVSVGRK
+1 MSSSREVSIGRK

-21 AYGVKNNGFDYF
+21 AFGVKSNGFDYF

-46 YLVSLALL
+46 YLVSLALM

-67 GYMSDNTRSRW
+67 GYLSDNTRSRW

-88 ALPVAVAY
+88 AIPASVAY
-96 YFVWNPPSGLSGDA
+96 YFVWNPPAGLEGDA

-126 TLYEIPSS
+126 TVYEIPSS

-147 TTMLSYRYFFGW
+147 TSMLSYRYFFGW

-166 AFATIVV
+166 AFATIFI
-173 LVPTETISNGMFNVE
+173 LVPTATISNGMFNVE
-188 AHGQVG
+188 GHGQVG
-194 AIAAGVIFF
+194 AIASAVIFL
-203 AILISALGT
+203 AIMISALGT
-212 HGMIPE
+212 HKMIPE
-218 LKPPPAARKLG
+218 LKPPPPARQMS

-252 ALFGAIASGVSAT
+252 ALFGAVASGVSTT

-283 LIALSV
+283 LMSLSV
-289 VVSAVLAFMIAP
+289 VISAVMAFFISP
-301 VISKRFGKKRGAI
+301 VISKKLGKKRGAI
-314 VVGFMAF
+314 TIGLMAF

-329 MRLLGLMPDNAD
+329 LRLLGLMPENGD
-341 PMLFPLVLSI
+341 PALFPLVLSI
-351 TVVDVALI
+351 IVVDVALI
-359 IAYQILSSSM
+359 IAYQTLSSSM

-408 GVLLTLSQFPVGA
+408 GVLLTISQFPVGA
-421 TPDQVSDSVLHTFGW
+421 TPDQVPEPVLNTFGW
-436 LYVPVI
+436 LYVPTI

-455 YSVDRRTHEANLET
+455 YSVDRKKHEANLET
-469 LASRVSDNAEN
+469 LAQRS

>member
-1 MSEKSKVSVGRK
+1 MSTKASVSVGRK

-21 AYGVKNNGFDYF
+21 AFGVKSNGFDYF

-46 YLVSLALL
+46 YLVSLALM
-54 IALVVDALSDPLI
+54 IALMVDALSDPLI
-67 GYMSDNTRSRW
+67 GYLSDNTRSRW

-88 ALPVAVAY
+88 AIPAAVAY
-96 YFVWNPPSGLSGDA
+96 YFVWNPPAGLEGDA

-116 TVAVLVRTLI
+116 TIAILVRTLI
-126 TLYEIPSS
+126 TVYEIPSS

-147 TTMLSYRYFFGW
+147 TSMLSYRYFFGW

-166 AFATIVV
+166 AFATIFI
-173 LVPTETISNGMFNVE
+173 LVPTATVQNGMFNVE
-188 AHGQVG
+188 GHGQVG
-194 AIAAGVIFF
+194 AIAAISIFL
-203 AILISALGT
+203 AIMISALGT
-212 HGMIPE
+212 HKMIPD
-218 LKPPPAARKLG
+218 LKPPPPARQLSLM
-229 IGLIYREVFETLAS
+229 LIYREVFETLAS

-252 ALFGAIASGVSAT
+252 ALFGAVASGVSTT

-283 LIALSV
+283 LISLSV
-289 VVSAVLAFMIAP
+289 VISALMAFF
-301 VISKRFGKKRGAI
+301 ISPAISRRLGKKRGAI
-314 VVGFMAF
+314 TIGLMAF
-321 TVAPAPIF
+321 TVAPAPILL
-329 MRLLGLMPDNAD
+329 RLLGLMPQNSD

-351 TVVDVALI
+351 IVVDVALI
-359 IAYQILSSSM
+359 IAYQTLSSSM

-382 RRNEG
+382 RRSEG
-387 VFFASVTFVRKVTQ
+387 VFFASVTFVRNVTQ

-408 GVLLTLSQFPVGA
+408 GVLLTISQFPAGA
-421 TPDQVSDSVLHTFGW
+421 TPDQVPEAVLTTFGW
-436 LYVPVI
+436 FYVPVI

-455 YSVDRRTHEANLET
+455 YSVDRRAHEANLET
-469 LASRVSDNAEN
+469 LAKRA

>member
-1 MSEKSKVSVGRK
+1 MSDHRQVSIGRK

-21 AYGVKNNGFDYF
+21 AFGVKSNGFDYF

-46 YLVSLALL
+46 YLVSLALM

-67 GYMSDNTRSRW
+67 GYLSDNTRSRW

-88 ALPVAVAY
+88 AIPASVAY
-96 YFVWNPPSGLSGDA
+96 YFVWNPPAGLEGDA

-116 TVAVLVRTLI
+116 TIAVLVRTLI
-126 TLYEIPSS
+126 TVYEIPSS

-147 TTMLSYRYFFGW
+147 TSMLSYRYFFGW

-166 AFATIVV
+166 AFATIFI
-173 LVPTETISNGMFNVE
+173 LVPTATISNGMFNVE
-188 AHGQVG
+188 GHGQVG
-194 AIAAGVIFF
+194 TIASAVIFL
-203 AILISALGT
+203 AIMISALGT
-212 HGMIPE
+212 HKMIPE
-218 LKPPPAARKLG
+218 LKPPPPARQMS

-252 ALFGAIASGVSAT
+252 ALFGAVASGVSTT

-278 TEQIG
+278 TQQIG
-283 LIALSV
+283 LMSLSV
-289 VVSAVLAFMIAP
+289 VISAVMAFIISP
-301 VISKRFGKKRGAI
+301 VISKKLGKKRGAI
-314 VVGFMAF
+314 TIGLMAF

-329 MRLLGLMPDNAD
+329 LRLLGLMPENGD
-341 PMLFPLVLSI
+341 PALFPLVLSI
-351 TVVDVALI
+351 IVVDVALI
-359 IAYQILSSSM
+359 IAYQTLSSSM

-408 GVLLTLSQFPVGA
+408 GVLLTISQFPVGA
-421 TPDQVSDSVLHTFGW
+421 TPDQVPETVLNTFGW
-436 LYVPVI
+436 LYVPTI

-455 YSVDRRTHEANLET
+455 YSVDRKKHEANLKT
-469 LASRVSDNAEN
+469 LAQRS

>member
-1 MSEKSKVSVGRK
+1 MSDHRPVSIGRK

-21 AYGVKNNGFDYF
+21 AFGVKSNGFDYF

-46 YLVSLALL
+46 YLVSLALM
-54 IALVVDALSDPLI
+54 IALIVDALSDPLI
-67 GYMSDNTRSRW
+67 GYLSDNTRSRW

-88 ALPVAVAY
+88 AIPASVAY
-96 YFVWNPPSGLSGDA
+96 YFVWNPPAGLQGDA

-116 TVAVLVRTLI
+116 TLAILVRTLI
-126 TLYEIPSS
+126 TVYEIPSS

-147 TTMLSYRYFFGW
+147 TSMLSYRYFFGW

-166 AFATIVV
+166 AFATIFI
-173 LVPTETISNGMFNVE
+173 LVPTATISNGMFNVDG
-188 AHGQVG
+188 HGQVG
-194 AIAAGVIFF
+194 AIAAIVIFL
-203 AILISALGT
+203 AIMISALGT
-212 HGMIPE
+212 HKMIPD
-218 LKPPPAARKLG
+218 LKPPPPARQMSV
-229 IGLIYREVFETLAS
+229 GLIYREVFETLAS

-252 ALFGAIASGVSAT
+252 ALFGAVASGVSTT

-271 TFFWGFS
+271 TFFWGFT

-283 LIALSV
+283 LISLSV
-289 VVSAVLAFMIAP
+289 VISALMAFFISP
-301 VISKRFGKKRGAI
+301 VISKRLGKKRGAI
-314 VVGFMAF
+314 IIGLIAF

-329 MRLLGLMPDNAD
+329 LRLLGLMPENSD
-341 PMLFPLVLSI
+341 PALFPLVLSI
-351 TVVDVALI
+351 IVVDVALI
-359 IAYQILSSSM
+359 IAYQTLSSSM

-401 GIGAAVA
+401 GVGAAVA
-408 GVLLTLSQFPVGA
+408 GVLLTISEFPVGA
-421 TPDQVSDSVLHTFGW
+421 TPDQVPESVLNAFGW

-442 FGLWMIMIACLSL
+442 FGLWMIMVACLSL
-455 YSVDRRTHEANLET
+455 YSVDRKKHEANLET
-469 LASRVSDNAEN
+469 LARRS

>member
-1 MSEKSKVSVGRK
+1 MSTKASVSVGRK

-21 AYGVKNNGFDYF
+21 AFGVKSNGFDYF

-46 YLVSLALL
+46 YLVSLALM
-54 IALVVDALSDPLI
+54 IALMVYALSDPLI
-67 GYMSDNTRSRW
+67 GYLSDNTRSRW

-88 ALPVAVAY
+88 AIPAAVAY
-96 YFVWNPPSGLSGDA
+96 YFVWNPPAGLEGDA

-116 TVAVLVRTLI
+116 TIAILVRTLI
-126 TLYEIPSS
+126 TVYEIPSS

-147 TTMLSYRYFFGW
+147 TSMLSYRYFFGW

-166 AFATIVV
+166 AFATIFI
-173 LVPTETISNGMFNVE
+173 LVPTASVQNGMFNVE
-188 AHGQVG
+188 GHGQVG
-194 AIAAGVIFF
+194 AIAAISIFL
-203 AILISALGT
+203 AIMISALGT
-212 HGMIPE
+212 HKMIPD
-218 LKPPPAARKLG
+218 LKSPPPARKLSLM
-229 IGLIYREVFETLAS
+229 LIYREVFETLAS

-252 ALFGAIASGVSAT
+252 ALFGAVASGVSTT

-283 LIALSV
+283 LISLSV
-289 VVSAVLAFMIAP
+289 VISALMAFF
-301 VISKRFGKKRGAI
+301 ISPAISRRLGKKRGAI
-314 VVGFMAF
+314 TIGLMAF
-321 TVAPAPIF
+321 TVAPAPILL
-329 MRLLGLMPDNAD
+329 RLLGLMPQNSD

-351 TVVDVALI
+351 IVVDVALI
-359 IAYQILSSSM
+359 IAYQTLSSSM

-382 RRNEG
+382 RRSEG

-408 GVLLTLSQFPVGA
+408 GVLLTISQFPAGA
-421 TPDQVSDSVLHTFGW
+421 TPDQVPEAVLTTFGW
-436 LYVPVI
+436 FYVPVI

-455 YSVDRRTHEANLET
+455 YSVDRRAHEANLET
-469 LASRVSDNAEN
+469 LAKRA

>member
-1 MSEKSKVSVGRK
+1 MSTKASVSVGRK

-21 AYGVKNNGFDYF
+21 AFGVKSNGFDYF

-39 QVMGVSA
+39 QVMGVGA
-46 YLVSLALL
+46 YLVSLALM
-54 IALVVDALSDPLI
+54 IALMVDALSDPLI
-67 GYMSDNTRSRW
+67 GYLSDNTRSRW

-88 ALPVAVAY
+88 AIPAAVAY
-96 YFVWNPPSGLSGDA
+96 YFVWNPPAGLEGDA

-116 TVAVLVRTLI
+116 TVAILVRTLI
-126 TLYEIPSS
+126 TVYEIPSS

-147 TTMLSYRYFFGW
+147 TSMLSYRYFFGW

-166 AFATIVV
+166 AFATIFI
-173 LVPTETISNGMFNVE
+173 LVPTATVQNGMFNVE
-188 AHGQVG
+188 GHGQVG
-194 AIAAGVIFF
+194 AIAAISIFL
-203 AILISALGT
+203 AIIISAAGT
-212 HGMIPE
+212 HKMIPD
-218 LKPPPAARKLG
+218 LKSPPPARKLSLM
-229 IGLIYREVFETLAS
+229 LIYREVFETLAS

-252 ALFGAIASGVSAT
+252 ALFGAVASGVSTT

-283 LIALSV
+283 LISLSV
-289 VVSAVLAFMIAP
+289 VISALMAFF
-301 VISKRFGKKRGAI
+301 ISPAISRRLGKKRGAI
-314 VVGFMAF
+314 TIGLMAF
-321 TVAPAPIF
+321 TVAPAPILL
-329 MRLLGLMPDNAD
+329 RLLGLMPQNSD

-351 TVVDVALI
+351 IVVDVALI
-359 IAYQILSSSM
+359 IAYQTLSSSM

-382 RRNEG
+382 RRSEG

-408 GVLLTLSQFPVGA
+408 GVLLTISQFPAGA
-421 TPDQVSDSVLHTFGW
+421 TPDQVPEAVLTTFGW
-436 LYVPVI
+436 FYVPVI

-455 YSVDRRTHEANLET
+455 YSVDRRAHEANLET
-469 LASRVSDNAEN
+469 LAKRA

>member
-1 MSEKSKVSVGRK
+1 MSDHRPVSIGRK

-21 AYGVKNNGFDYF
+21 AFGVKSNGFDYF

-46 YLVSLALL
+46 YLVSLALM
-54 IALVVDALSDPLI
+54 IALIVDALSDPLI
-67 GYMSDNTRSRW
+67 GYLSDNTRSRW

-88 ALPVAVAY
+88 AIPASVAY
-96 YFVWNPPSGLSGDA
+96 YFVWNPPAGLEGDA

-116 TVAVLVRTLI
+116 TLAILVRTLI
-126 TLYEIPSS
+126 TVYEIPSS

-140 SDDYDER
+140 SDNYDER
-147 TTMLSYRYFFGW
+147 TSMLSYRYFFGW

-166 AFATIVV
+166 AFATIFI
-173 LVPTETISNGMFNVE
+173 LVPTATISNGMFNVE
-188 AHGQVG
+188 GHGQVG
-194 AIAAGVIFF
+194 AIAATVIFL
-203 AILISALGT
+203 AIMISALGT
-212 HGMIPE
+212 HKMIPE
-218 LKPPPAARKLG
+218 LKPPPPARQMSV
-229 IGLIYREVFETLAS
+229 GLIYREVFETLAS

-252 ALFGAIASGVSAT
+252 ALFGAVASGVSTT

-271 TFFWGFS
+271 TFFWDFT

-283 LIALSV
+283 LISLSV
-289 VVSAVLAFMIAP
+289 VISALMAFFISPA
-301 VISKRFGKKRGAI
+301 ISKRLGKKRGAI
-314 VVGFMAF
+314 TIGLMAF
-321 TVAPAPIF
+321 TVAPAPVF
-329 MRLLGLMPDNAD
+329 LRLLGLMPDNGD
-341 PMLFPLVLSI
+341 PALFPLVLSI
-351 TVVDVALI
+351 IVVDVALI
-359 IAYQILSSSM
+359 IAYQTLSASM

-408 GVLLTLSQFPVGA
+408 GVLLTISQFPVGA
-421 TPDQVSDSVLHTFGW
+421 TPDQVPESVLTTFGW

-455 YSVDRRTHEANLET
+455 YSVDRKKHEANLKT
-469 LASRVSDNAEN
+469 LAQRS

>member
-1 MSEKSKVSVGRK
+1 MSDHRPVSIGRK

-21 AYGVKNNGFDYF
+21 AFGVKSNGFDYF

-46 YLVSLALL
+46 YLVSLALM
-54 IALVVDALSDPLI
+54 IALIVDALSDPLI
-67 GYMSDNTRSRW
+67 GYFSDNTRSRW

-88 ALPVAVAY
+88 AIPASVAY
-96 YFVWNPPSGLSGDA
+96 YFVWNPPTGLEGDA

-126 TLYEIPSS
+126 TVYEIPSS

-147 TTMLSYRYFFGW
+147 TSMLSYRYFFGW

-166 AFATIVV
+166 AFATIFI
-173 LVPTETISNGMFNVE
+173 LVPTATMSNGMFNVE
-188 AHGQVG
+188 GHGQVG
-194 AIAAGVIFF
+194 AIAATVIFL
-203 AILISALGT
+203 AIMISALGT
-212 HGMIPE
+212 HKMIPE
-218 LKPPPAARKLG
+218 LKPPPPARQMSV
-229 IGLIYREVFETLAS
+229 GLIYREVFETLAS

-252 ALFGAIASGVSAT
+252 ALFGAVASGVSTT

-283 LIALSV
+283 LISLSV
-289 VVSAVLAFMIAP
+289 VISALMAFFISPA
-301 VISKRFGKKRGAI
+301 ISKRLGKKRGAI
-314 VVGFMAF
+314 TIGLMAF

-329 MRLLGLMPDNAD
+329 LRLLGLMPENGD
-341 PMLFPLVLSI
+341 PALFPLVLSI
-351 TVVDVALI
+351 IVVDVALI
-359 IAYQILSSSM
+359 IAYQTLSSSM

-408 GVLLTLSQFPVGA
+408 GVLLTISQFPVGA
-421 TPDQVSDSVLHTFGW
+421 TPDQVPESVLATFGW

-455 YSVDRRTHEANLET
+455 YSVDRKKHEANLET
-469 LASRVSDNAEN
+469 LAQRP

>member
-1 MSEKSKVSVGRK
+1 MSDHRQVSIGRK

-21 AYGVKNNGFDYF
+21 AFGVKSNGFDYF

-46 YLVSLALL
+46 YLVSLALM

-67 GYMSDNTRSRW
+67 GYLSDNTRSRW

-88 ALPVAVAY
+88 AIPASVAY
-96 YFVWNPPSGLSGDA
+96 YFVWNPPAGLEGDA

-116 TVAVLVRTLI
+116 TIAVLVRTLI
-126 TLYEIPSS
+126 TVYEIPSS

-147 TTMLSYRYFFGW
+147 TSMLSYRYFFGW

-166 AFATIVV
+166 AFATIFI
-173 LVPTETISNGMFNVE
+173 LVPTATISNGMFNVE
-188 AHGQVG
+188 GHGQVG
-194 AIAAGVIFF
+194 AIASAVIFL
-203 AILISALGT
+203 AIMISALGT
-212 HGMIPE
+212 HKMIPE
-218 LKPPPAARKLG
+218 LKSPPPARQMS
-229 IGLIYREVFETLAS
+229 IGLIYREVLETLAR

-252 ALFGAIASGVSAT
+252 ALFGAVASGVSTT

-283 LIALSV
+283 LMSLSV
-289 VVSAVLAFMIAP
+289 VISAVMAFIISP
-301 VISKRFGKKRGAI
+301 VISKKLGKKRGAI
-314 VVGFMAF
+314 TIGLMAF

-329 MRLLGLMPDNAD
+329 LRLLGLMPENGD
-341 PMLFPLVLSI
+341 PALFPLVLSI
-351 TVVDVALI
+351 IVVDVALI
-359 IAYQILSSSM
+359 IAYQTLSSSM

-408 GVLLTLSQFPVGA
+408 GVLLTISQFPVGA
-421 TPDQVSDSVLHTFGW
+421 TPDQVPEPVLNTFGW
-436 LYVPVI
+436 LYVPTI

-455 YSVDRRTHEANLET
+455 YSVDRKKHEANLKT
-469 LASRVSDNAEN
+469 LAQRS

>member
-1 MSEKSKVSVGRK
+1 MSDHRPVSIGRK

-21 AYGVKNNGFDYF
+21 AFGVKSNGFDYF

-46 YLVSLALL
+46 YLVSLALM
-54 IALVVDALSDPLI
+54 IALIVDALSDPLI
-67 GYMSDNTRSRW
+67 GYLSDNTRSRW

-88 ALPVAVAY
+88 AIPASVAY
-96 YFVWNPPSGLSGDA
+96 YFVWNPPAGLQGDA

-116 TVAVLVRTLI
+116 TLAILVRTLI
-126 TLYEIPSS
+126 TVYEIPSS

-147 TTMLSYRYFFGW
+147 TSMLSYRYFFGW

-166 AFATIVV
+166 AFATIFI
-173 LVPTETISNGMFNVE
+173 LVPTATISNGMFNVE
-188 AHGQVG
+188 GHGQVG
-194 AIAAGVIFF
+194 AIAATVIFL
-203 AILISALGT
+203 AIMISALGT
-212 HGMIPE
+212 HKMIPD
-218 LKPPPAARKLG
+218 LKPPPPARQMSV
-229 IGLIYREVFETLAS
+229 GLIYREVFETLAS

-252 ALFGAIASGVSAT
+252 ALFGAVASGVSTT

-271 TFFWGFS
+271 TFFWGFT

-283 LIALSV
+283 LISLSV
-289 VVSAVLAFMIAP
+289 VISALMAFFISP
-301 VISKRFGKKRGAI
+301 TISKRLGKKRGAI
-314 VVGFMAF
+314 TIGLMAF

-329 MRLLGLMPDNAD
+329 LRLLGLMPENGD
-341 PMLFPLVLSI
+341 PALFPLVLSI
-351 TVVDVALI
+351 IVVDVALI
-359 IAYQILSSSM
+359 IAYQTLSASM

-408 GVLLTLSQFPVGA
+408 GVLLTISQFPVGA
-421 TPDQVSDSVLHTFGW
+421 TPDQVPESVLTTFGW

-455 YSVDRRTHEANLET
+455 YSVDRKKHEANLET
-469 LASRVSDNAEN
+469 LAQRS

>member
-1 MSEKSKVSVGRK
+1 MSDHRPVSIGRK

-21 AYGVKNNGFDYF
+21 AFGVKSNGFDYF

-46 YLVSLALL
+46 YLVSLALM
-54 IALVVDALSDPLI
+54 IALIVDALSDPLI
-67 GYMSDNTRSRW
+67 GYLSDNTRSRW
-78 GRRHPFMYAA
+78 GRRHPFMYGAA
-88 ALPVAVAY
+88 IPASVAY
-96 YFVWNPPSGLSGDA
+96 YFVWNPPAGLEGDA

-116 TVAVLVRTLI
+116 TLAIFVRTLI
-126 TLYEIPSS
+126 TVYEIPSS

-147 TTMLSYRYFFGW
+147 TSMLSYRYFFGW

-166 AFATIVV
+166 AFATIFI
-173 LVPTETISNGMFNVE
+173 LVPTATISNGMFNVE
-188 AHGQVG
+188 GHGQVG
-194 AIAAGVIFF
+194 AIAATVIFL
-203 AILISALGT
+203 AIMISALGT
-212 HGMIPE
+212 HKMIPD
-218 LKPPPAARKLG
+218 LKPPPPARQMSV
-229 IGLIYREVFETLAS
+229 GLIYREVFETLAS

-252 ALFGAIASGVSAT
+252 ALFGAVASGVSTT

-271 TFFWGFS
+271 TFFWGFT

-283 LIALSV
+283 LISLSV
-289 VVSAVLAFMIAP
+289 VISALMAFFISPA
-301 VISKRFGKKRGAI
+301 ISKRLGKKRGAI
-314 VVGFMAF
+314 TIGLMAF

-329 MRLLGLMPDNAD
+329 LRLLGLMPENGD
-341 PMLFPLVLSI
+341 PALFPLVLSI
-351 TVVDVALI
+351 IVVDVALI
-359 IAYQILSSSM
+359 IAYQTLSSSM

-421 TPDQVSDSVLHTFGW
+421 TPDQVPESVLATFGW

-455 YSVDRRTHEANLET
+455 YSVDRKKHEANLET
-469 LASRVSDNAEN
+469 LAQRS

>member
-1 MSEKSKVSVGRK
+1 MSDRRPVIIGRK

-21 AYGVKNNGFDYF
+21 AFGVKSNGFDYF

-46 YLVSLALL
+46 YLVSLALM
-54 IALVVDALSDPLI
+54 IALIVDALSDPLI
-67 GYMSDNTRSRW
+67 GYLSDNTRSRW

-88 ALPVAVAY
+88 AIPASVAY
-96 YFVWNPPSGLSGDA
+96 YFLWNPPAGLQGDA

-116 TVAVLVRTLI
+116 TLAILVRTLI
-126 TLYEIPSS
+126 TVYEIPSS

-140 SDDYDER
+140 SGDYDER
-147 TTMLSYRYFFGW
+147 TSMLSYRYFFGW

-166 AFATIVV
+166 AFATLFI
-173 LVPTETISNGMFNVE
+173 LVPTATISNGMFNIE
-188 AHGQVG
+188 GHGQVG
-194 AIAAGVIFF
+194 AIAATVIFL
-203 AILISALGT
+203 AIMISALGT
-212 HGMIPE
+212 HKMIPD
-218 LKPPPAARKLG
+218 LKPPPPARQMSV
-229 IGLIYREVFETLAS
+229 GLIYREVFETLAS

-252 ALFGAIASGVSAT
+252 ALFGAIASGVSTT

-271 TFFWGFS
+271 TFFWGFT

-283 LIALSV
+283 LISLSV
-289 VVSAVLAFMIAP
+289 VISALMAFFISPA
-301 VISKRFGKKRGAI
+301 ISKRLGKKRGAI
-314 VVGFMAF
+314 TIGLMAF

-329 MRLLGLMPDNAD
+329 LRLLGLMPENGD
-341 PMLFPLVLSI
+341 PALFPLVLSI
-351 TVVDVALI
+351 IVVDVALI
-359 IAYQILSSSM
+359 IAYQTLSSSM

-408 GVLLTLSQFPVGA
+408 GVLLTISQFPVGA
-421 TPDQVSDSVLHTFGW
+421 TPDQVPESVLTTFGW

-455 YSVDRRTHEANLET
+455 YSVDRKKHEANLET
-469 LASRVSDNAEN
+469 LAQRS